1 MYTLLAENQYGQQV
15 ELTHNDDYSVK
26 SVLGFHPPDAI
37 INLTRNAGQDGSE
50 YNSSY
55 MDNRTITIT
64 LAINYPAERN
74 RIDLYRYFKVKQ
86 PVKLYYRNGSRN
98 VWIKGYTQSFQ
109 VAFFD
114 KKETAQITVV
124 CPRPYLNDEDPVVEE
139 LTNITSLFEFPFE
152 IEEED
157 PVEMSKIVIGIEK
170 SVFNAG
176 DVSTGMIVKLQC
188 LGSVTNPIV
197 YNTITNEFIKIQDEL
212 SAGDYVEICTIH
224 GSKYVKKIS
233 SGVVSNLIG
242 KLTAGSTWI
251 QLLPGDNVFSVSAD
265 AGEAYLLTSFEII
278 NLYEGV

>member
-15 ELTHNDDYSVK
+15 ELTQNDDYSVK
-26 SVLGFHPPDAI
+26 IVLGFDPPDAI

-139 LTNITSLFEFPFE
+139 LTNIISLFEFPFS
-152 IEEED
+152 IET
-157 PVEMSKIVIGIEK
+157 PVAFSQILPLQKKNIINHGDVETGAIFRLKATGNATNPM
-170 SVFNAG
+170 VFN
-176 DVSTGMIVKLQC
+176 D
-188 LGSVTNPIV
+188 
-197 YNTITNEFIKIQDEL
+197 
-212 SAGDYVEICTIH
+212 
-224 GSKYVKKIS
+224 
-233 SGVVSNLIG
+233 
-242 KLTAGSTWI
+242 
-251 QLLPGDNVFSVSAD
+251 
-265 AGEAYLLTSFEII
+265 
-278 NLYEGV
+278 